1 MNNQLKKRD
10 MKIEGDLFD
19 ALQDGVMLIALLEVV
34 SGKKCQEKYHAIA
47 ESEIHCR
54 NNLTVAIKFATELIG
69 NMNAEPAGVHDCLPF
84 PSHPQQPP
92 PSPFHLLPDS
102 TYSPLAHT
110 NDRLHRKEQEDH
122 IGEHMAYYSHFPSGE
137 RWIREC
143 HQIKQC
149 HAEWALLSSLL
160 KAATYSTM

>member
-1 MNNQLKKRD
+1 

-69 NMNAEPAGVHDCLPF
+69 NMNAEPAGVHDCLP
-84 PSHPQQPP
+84 PTPP
-92 PSPFHLLPDS
+92 PHPNNYHPLLPTS
-102 TYSPLAHT
+102 YQTLLTHLSHT
-110 NDRLHRKEQEDH
+110 
-122 IGEHMAYYSHFPSGE
+122 HMTDFTEKNKKIILGNIWRIILTFQVE
-137 RWIREC
+137 RDESENATKSSNAM
-143 HQIKQC
+143 QS
-149 HAEWALLSSLL
+149 ESFLSSLL
-160 KAATYSTM
+160 SHSCHLLV

>member
-69 NMNAEPAGVHDCLPF
+69 NMNAEPAG
-84 PSHPQQPP
+84 
-92 PSPFHLLPDS
+92 
-102 TYSPLAHT
+102 A
-110 NDRLHRKEQEDH
+110 
-122 IGEHMAYYSHFPSGE
+122 
-137 RWIREC
+137 
-143 HQIKQC
+143 
-149 HAEWALLSSLL
+149 
-160 KAATYSTM
+160 